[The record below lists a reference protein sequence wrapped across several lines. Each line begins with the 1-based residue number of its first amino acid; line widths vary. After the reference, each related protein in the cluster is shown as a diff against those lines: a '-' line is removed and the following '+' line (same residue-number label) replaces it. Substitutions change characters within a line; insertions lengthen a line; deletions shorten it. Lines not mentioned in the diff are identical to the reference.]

1 MEKQMSD
8 PRLDQPEEFGV
19 VHHLQRHH
27 SDPFAVVA
35 DPGMSVED
43 KRAMLADWASDA
55 RAVRDYPALRR
66 LDTGAV
72 VDINSV
78 LSALK
83 QLDEIGADHRN
94 FLVKPHSGLRMVDR
108 TDHEARPLW
117 QFWKDD
123 DDDDPPPCPAAARP
137 WKPRPLL
144 DATSS
149 LMVA

>member
-1 MEKQMSD
+1 MSE
-8 PRLDQPEEFGV
+8 PRLDQPEQYGV
-19 VHHLQRHH
+19 VHHLETYH
-27 SDPFAVVA
+27 SEPFAVVA
-35 DPGMSVED
+35 DLGMSVED

-55 RAVRDYPALRR
+55 RAVRDHPAFRR

-72 VDINSV
+72 VDIDTV

-83 QLDEIGADHRN
+83 RLDDIEDGRRN
-94 FLVKPHSGLRMVDR
+94 FLVKPHSRPGGADR
-108 TDHEARPLW
+108 IDRGARPLW
-117 QFWKDD
+117 QFWTDD

-144 DATSS
+144 DATRA